1 MGPSSCFVQEI
12 GKKDVVLCLSPVD
25 FVLGLEDVS

>member
-12 GKKDVVLCLSPVD
+12 GKRDTVLCSNPVD
-25 FVLGLEDVS
+25 FVLGLEEI